1 MQKEASVFF
10 GCVEVEYLRHLISG
24 QGVRTNPRKTEAMM
38 QWPVPTSVKELRGFL
53 GLTGYYRKSVKDYDL
68 IAAPLTAPLKKDSFQ
83 WSSQAKLAF
92 HTLKQAMS

>member
-38 QWPVPTSVKELRGFL
+38 QWPIPTSNKALRGFL
-53 GLTGYYRKSVKDYDL
+53 GLTGYYRKFVKDYDL
-68 IAAPLTAPLKKDSFQ
+68 IATPLTTLMKKDTFQ
-83 WSSQAKLAF
+83 WSARAKLAF